1 MEEKFLKLKKK
12 DLKRMKRAV
21 AKAAGKSDLS
31 PRDLSMSLA
40 AAFEYLN
47 KYNENGKAR
56 IFDTDND
63 KCDNGPV
70 R

>member
-1 MEEKFLKLKKK
+1 
-12 DLKRMKRAV
+12 MKRAV